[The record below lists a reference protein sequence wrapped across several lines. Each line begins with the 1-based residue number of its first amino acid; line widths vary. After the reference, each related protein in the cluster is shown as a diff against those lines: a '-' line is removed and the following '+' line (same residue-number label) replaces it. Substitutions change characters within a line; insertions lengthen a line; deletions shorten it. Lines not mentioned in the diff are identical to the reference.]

1 MRLVSHKNIK
11 YDYYTFLRETVNNPI
26 LTGVSF
32 DILMTKD
39 KKILI
44 YTPNEN
50 YTSTVSALQSSTYE
64 NLKNTNIISLEEAL
78 IPFKNSNQKIILN
91 LLPIISNTLT
101 SDNYADVNRLNTEY
115 VITVKN
121 ILDKFPS
128 LEFYLCSAYDNLVYQ
143 IKRLNSNHKVGFI
156 ITNLSTSYI
165 DVDFYVFTVN
175 VLNERI
181 INQQLSFN
189 KEVMIYIL
197 NCDDMNMV
205 MKGIMQRAMNNTI
218 NQKALNEVYFINN
231 YPELFWKLFN

>member
-39 KKILI
+39 KKILL

-50 YTSTVSALQSSTYE
+50 YTSTISALQSSTYE
-64 NLKNTNIISLEEAL
+64 NLKNTDIISLEEAL
-78 IPFKNSNQKIILN
+78 IRFKNSNQKIILN

-101 SDNYADVNRLNTEY
+101 SDNYTDVNRINTEY
-115 VITVKN
+115 IMTVKSV
-121 ILDKFPS
+121 LDKFPL
-128 LEFYLCSAYDNLVYQ
+128 LEFYLCSAYDSLIYQ

-197 NCDDMNMV
+197 NCDDMNTV
-205 MKGIMQRAMNNTI
+205 TKGIMQRAMNNTL

>member
-11 YDYYTFLRETVNNPI
+11 HDYYTFLRETVNNPI

-64 NLKNTNIISLEEAL
+64 TLKNTNIISLEEAL
-78 IPFKNSNQKIILN
+78 IQFKNSNQKIILN

-115 VITVKN
+115 VITVKS

-143 IKRLNSNHKVGFI
+143 IKRLNNNHKVGFI